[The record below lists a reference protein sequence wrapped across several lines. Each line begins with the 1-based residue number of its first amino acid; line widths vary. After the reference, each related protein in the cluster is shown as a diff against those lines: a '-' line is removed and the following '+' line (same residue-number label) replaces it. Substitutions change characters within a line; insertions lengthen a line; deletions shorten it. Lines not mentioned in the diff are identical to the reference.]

1 VRLQESNTSQ
11 SNETRRGRRTY
22 GAQLLY
28 LAVLLAAAQ
37 MVHAQSSI
45 LGTNLIVNGNAEAGP
60 AGTGVNDIV
69 TSIPGWTRT
78 GNANVLSYGLNGLIQ
93 LSDPTPPDHLFNYF
107 AAASGKPDPSTLTQP
122 INVSSGASIISGGNV
137 KFTASAYLG
146 SANGSG
152 LASTAQMAVAFQNA
166 NGQLLNS
173 ITLGPLGYNG
183 NGLSLQQQIGLV
195 PVGTMLITVTLSL
208 NYGCENASACDYGS
222 ADSLSLVLST
232 LGTSP
237 GSVLGMNLVGNG
249 GAEGSAGVP
258 HTSTAPYVLDWST
271 SGGASVAPY
280 GGTGWITTSDP
291 GPVNP
296 GVNLFCGGA
305 LNGTS
310 TMYQD
315 IDVSPAATL
324 IDSGPVTY
332 DVSGWLGSLAG
343 TNGPTLTYLFYDWSG
358 TQLAPT
364 GQLIPARH
372 SGTALVDTSN
382 AGTLPSGTR
391 RVHISLSFPTDDAL
405 ADNIAFTL
413 AAPSGPPVIS
423 PGGIIGA
430 GAFGAFKTIA
440 PGSWIEIYGMDLAST
455 TQGWTGS
462 DFTNGVAPTSLA
474 GVSVSVGGQAA
485 YIDYVSPGQV
495 NALVPSDAPTGV
507 VPVTVTTS
515 NGTSAGFW
523 LDVNPTQPGL
533 LAPSS
538 FLINGKQ
545 YVTALFADG
554 TYVLPEG
561 AISGL
566 SSQPAKAGDEIVFYG
581 VGFGPVKPNIPA
593 GQLVQEANA
602 LAATFEVS
610 INKIPANVAY
620 AGLARGFTG
629 LYQFNVVVPPNP
641 GSGAVPLTFTLGGVP
656 AGQTLYLAVGN

>member
-1 VRLQESNTSQ
+1 MT
-11 SNETRRGRRTY
+11 
-22 GAQLLY
+22 
-28 LAVLLAAAQ
+28 
-37 MVHAQSSI
+37 
-45 LGTNLIVNGNAEAGP
+45 
-60 AGTGVNDIV
+60 
-69 TSIPGWTRT
+69 
-78 GNANVLSYGLNGLIQ
+78 
-93 LSDPTPPDHLFNYF
+93 
-107 AAASGKPDPSTLTQP
+107 
-122 INVSSGASIISGGNV
+122 
-137 KFTASAYLG
+137 
-146 SANGSG
+146 
-152 LASTAQMAVAFQNA
+152 VAFQNA
-166 NGQLLNS
+166 SGQTFS
-173 ITLGPLGYNG
+173 TATLGPLGFPSSG
-183 NGLSLQQQIGLV
+183 MSLQQRIGLV
-195 PVGTMLITVTLSL
+195 PAGTMQITVTLSL
-208 NYGCENASACDYGS
+208 NSDCPNAAQCLYGA
-222 ADSLSLVLST
+222 ADSLALVLST

-237 GSVLGMNLVGNG
+237 GAVLGTNLVLNG
-249 GAEGSAGVP
+249 GAELGPNAP
-258 HTSTAPYVLDWST
+258 HNSTAPYVLDWST
-271 SGGASVAPY
+271 SVGASVAPY

-296 GVNLFCGGA
+296 GVNLFCGGGSQS
-305 LNGTS
+305 N
-310 TMYQD
+310 MYQD

-324 IDSGPVTY
+324 IDSGQVTY
-332 DVSGWLGSLAG
+332 DVSGWLGNLAG
-343 TNGPTLTYLFYDWSG
+343 ANGPTLTYLFYDWSG

-364 GQLIPARH
+364 GQLIPAHH
-372 SGTALVDTSN
+372 SGAGLVDTSN

-430 GAFGAFKTIA
+430 SAFGAFKTIA

-455 TQGWTGS
+455 TQSWTGS
-462 DFTNGVAPTSLA
+462 DFTNGVAPTSLG

-507 VPVTVTTS
+507 VPVTVVTS
-515 NGTSAGFW
+515 NGTSADFW

-561 AISGL
+561 TIAGL
-566 SSQPAKAGDEIVFYG
+566 SSQPAKAGDEIIFYG
-581 VGFGPVKPNIPA
+581 VGFGQVSPNIPA
-593 GQLVQEANA
+593 GQLVQQANM
-602 LAATFEVS
+602 LAAAFELS
-610 INKIPANVAY
+610 INKISANVVY
-620 AGLARGFTG
+620 KGLAPGFTG